1 MRRST
6 GRSFYRECGPRVGM
20 DTAEKMLATCNPLHR
35 IVILLAASNGGEP
48 IRGRTKLQ
56 KMVFMLTR
64 GEGWEDFPCGYAAGE
79 RGPHS
84 DVVEE
89 EASRLEEAGVLH
101 ADDGDISVT
110 QLGRE
115 VASKIAVGEDRLTL
129 TMIDEHKD
137 MFNDLPADEL
147 LAYVYTAYPD
157 ASARSSTYDRIMPD
171 QERHV
176 MSMLKK
182 EKITSERASELLG
195 RTLEDVM
202 RLTGRLRTRARGG
215 RV

>member
-1 MRRST
+1 M
-6 GRSFYRECGPRVGM
+6 GM
-20 DTAEKMLATCNPLHR
+20 AEKMLATCNPLHR
-35 IVILLAASNGGEP
+35 IVILLASSNGGEP

-64 GEGWEDFPCGYAAGE
+64 GEGWKDFPCGYAAGE
-79 RGPHS
+79 CGPHS

-89 EASRLEEAGVLH
+89 EACRLEEAGVLRT
-101 ADDGDISVT
+101 DGGNISVT

-129 TMIDEHKD
+129 AMIDEHKD
-137 MFNDLPADEL
+137 MFNDLTADEL
-147 LAYVYTAYPD
+147 LAYVYTAYPGM
-157 ASARSSTYDRIMPD
+157 STRSSTYDRIMPD

-195 RTLEDVM
+195 RPLEDVL
-202 RLTGRLRTRARGG
+202 RLTGRLHTLARGG

>member
-1 MRRST
+1 M
-6 GRSFYRECGPRVGM
+6 E
-20 DTAEKMLATCNPLHR
+20 TAEKVLASCNQLHR

-56 KMVFMLTR
+56 RMVFMLTR
-64 GEGWEDFPCGYAAGE
+64 GDGWEGLTCGYVAGE
-79 RGPHS
+79 CGPHS

-89 EASRLEEAGVLH
+89 EAGRLEEAGVLR

-115 VASKIAVGEDRLTL
+115 VARKIAVGEDRLTL
-129 TMIDEHKD
+129 AMIDEHKD
-137 MFNDLPADEL
+137 MFNDLTADEL
-147 LAYVYTAYPD
+147 LAYVYTAHPD
-157 ASARSSTYDRIMPD
+157 MSARSPAYDRIMPD
-171 QERHV
+171 RERHV

-195 RTLEDVM
+195 RTLEDVL

-215 RV
+215 RI